1 MGVGVSF
8 SLYLPMFCARH
19 DIECVQLVKPRDSCV
34 EACCAREVPR
44 HAACPPDGTE
54 QARAKVSNVRQDKD
68 R

>member
-19 DIECVQLVKPRDSCV
+19 DIACVQLVKPRVLCV

-44 HAACPPDGTE
+44 SMST
-54 QARAKVSNVRQDKD
+54 
-68 R
+68 